1 MIITREYLI
10 EHPDHIFVFG
20 DNTKRVGR
28 RGAAILRYEPNT
40 YGFITKRYPSNDD
53 DAFFMNN
60 AEYRRIFYMERC
72 KLEEEIKA
80 HLDKT
85 YLISKLG
92 AGLANKYN
100 IWEKVIQP
108 GLEPLRK
115 YPNVIFLWEVF
126 NGSDPS

>member
-1 MIITREYLI
+1 MIITKEYLQ

-20 DNTKRVGR
+20 DNTLRKGCA
-28 RGAAILRYEPNT
+28 GAAILRYEPNA
-40 YGFITKRYPSNDD
+40 YGFITKRFPNNLATSFYKSEEYKEIFRKELFYLDVKIQ
-53 DAFFMNN
+53 MNP
-60 AEYRRIFYMERC
+60 
-72 KLEEEIKA
+72 
-80 HLDKT
+80 DQT